1 MADPQLCGWRDPCT
15 TYLRMANPSRIV
27 VGVISDTHGLLRP
40 AAVAALRESD
50 VIIHAGDVG
59 DSEILD
65 RLREIAPTFTVRGN
79 IDTSPW
85 AQALPSTEVVE
96 VGRAQFY
103 VLHNLMD
110 LNLDPKAAGFAAV
123 ISGHTHRPHAQ
134 VRHGVLYWNPGSAG
148 PRRFTLPIAVA
159 RIEVIGTHISH
170 EIIELQV

>member
-40 AAVAALRESD
+40 EAIAALRESD
-50 VIIHAGDVG
+50 LIIHAGDVG

-110 LNLDPKAAGFAAV
+110 LSLDPKAAGFAAV

-134 VRHGVLYWNPGSAG
+134 VRNDVLYLNPGSAG

-159 RIEVIGTHISH
+159 RIEVTGTHISH

>member
-1 MADPQLCGWRDPCT
+1 
-15 TYLRMANPSRIV
+15 MANPSRIV

-40 AAVAALRESD
+40 EAVAALHGSD

-85 AQALPSTEVVE
+85 AQALPLTEVVE

-110 LNLDPKAAGFAAV
+110 LGLDPKAAGFSVV

-134 VRHGVLYWNPGSAG
+134 VRNDVLYLNPGSAG

-159 RIEVIGTHISH
+159 RIEVNGSHISH

>member
-1 MADPQLCGWRDPCT
+1 MAYPPLCGWRDPCT
-15 TYLRMANPSRIV
+15 TQLRMDNPSRIV
-27 VGVISDTHGLLRP
+27 VGVIADTHGLLRP
-40 AAVAALRESD
+40 EAVAALDRSD

-59 DSEILD
+59 ASEILD

-85 AQALPSTEVVE
+85 AQTLPLTEVVE

-110 LNLDPKAAGFAAV
+110 LGLDPKAAGFAAV

-134 VRHGVLYWNPGSAG
+134 VRNDVLYLNPGSAG

-159 RIEVIGTHISH
+159 RIEVSGSRISH
-170 EIIELQV
+170 EIIELKV